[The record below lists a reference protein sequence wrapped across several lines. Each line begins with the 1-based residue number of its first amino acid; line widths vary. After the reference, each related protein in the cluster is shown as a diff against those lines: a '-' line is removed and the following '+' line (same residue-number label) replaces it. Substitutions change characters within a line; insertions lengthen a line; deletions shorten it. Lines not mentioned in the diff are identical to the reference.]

1 MTNHNARTEHSSAE
15 RSGAGDS
22 GAGASGAVQVGPD
35 VARDV
40 VTAAKPAVLFLA
52 DSASNQQMRACA
64 TALEALL
71 PGVPIRVVALDDE
84 AVTSLRQ
91 HQLEQALLGFRIK
104 PPRQLAIE
112 HAVRRYQAATSDDDH
127 QSERED
133 EDR

>member
-1 MTNHNARTEHSSAE
+1 MRHHNARTQPSSTGEA
-15 RSGAGDS
+15 RAG
-22 GAGASGAVQVGPD
+22 QVGPD

-84 AVTSLRQ
+84 ATTSLRR

-112 HAVRRYQAATSDDDH
+112 QAVRRYQTATSDNRH
-127 QSERED
+127 QSEREGTD
-133 EDR
+133 E